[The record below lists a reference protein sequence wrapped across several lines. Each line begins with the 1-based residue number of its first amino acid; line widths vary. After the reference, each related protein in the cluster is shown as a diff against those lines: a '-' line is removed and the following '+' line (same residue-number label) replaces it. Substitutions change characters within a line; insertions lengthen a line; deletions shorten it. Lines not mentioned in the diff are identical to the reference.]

1 MSWDGNLFK
10 AEGKH
15 WDSACCI
22 SYTMATWQQ
31 MECHSQS
38 PCGGLAGNWIWMHT
52 KYMYHIQELSHVLIF
67 AMHNKGMELITRIYC
82 HPAELGLFLK
92 KQYFYDCIPL
102 CVYFCLQ
109 IYLFIY
115 LLLKTLHKNLHFWRR
130 WGFMVEEE
138 EEEEGYGCHW
148 GFPPATMSMTPS
160 YYIRN
165 LIETNLWEKSIS
177 ST

>member
-1 MSWDGNLFK
+1 
-10 AEGKH
+10 
-15 WDSACCI
+15 
-22 SYTMATWQQ
+22 
-31 MECHSQS
+31 
-38 PCGGLAGNWIWMHT
+38 MHT

-115 LLLKTLHKNLHFWRR
+115 LFTFKDPSQESSFLKEV
-130 WGFMVEEE
+130 GFH
-138 EEEEGYGCHW
+138 G
-148 GFPPATMSMTPS
+148 
-160 YYIRN
+160 
-165 LIETNLWEKSIS
+165 
-177 ST
+177 